1 MDRMLYVAMTGA
13 KNTMLAQ
20 AINNN
25 NLANINTTA
34 FRADL
39 ASFQSVPVDGPGYP
53 SRVNSVVAGTNV
65 DLSSGALVATAR
77 ELDVAIKGDGFIA
90 VQAPDGGEAYTRAGD
105 LKISNAGIL
114 VTGAGYPVMGNS
126 GPIAI
131 PRNEKLEIGADGTIS
146 ILPIGQS
153 PSTLA
158 VVDRIK
164 LVKPPADQTDQMIK
178 TDEGLLRPATGDT
191 LSVDGSVTLQ
201 SGVIESSNVNG
212 IEALANMIELSRHYE
227 AQIKLLKTA
236 EDNDAAST
244 QLLRIA

>member
-13 KNTMLAQ
+13 KNIMLAQ

-25 NLANINTTA
+25 NLANINATG

-39 ASFQSVPVDGPGYP
+39 ASFQSVPIEGPGYP
-53 SRVNSVVAGTNV
+53 TRTNAVVAQTNV
-65 DLSSGALVATAR
+65 DMTSGSLITTGR
-77 ELDVAIKGDGFIA
+77 ELDIA
-90 VQAPDGGEAYTRAGD
+90 VKGNGLITVQASDGNEAYTRAGD
-105 LKISNAGIL
+105 LKIDGAGML
-114 VTGAGYPVMGNS
+114 VTGAGFPVLGNS

-131 PRNEKLEIGADGTIS
+131 PPHDKLEIGADGTIS

-153 PSTLA
+153 PNTLA

-164 LVKPPADQTDQMIK
+164 LVKAPPESLIK
-178 TDEGLLRPATGDT
+178 TDEGLLRPTNGDS
-191 LSVDGSVTLQ
+191 LAADGSVNLQ

-212 IEALANMIELSRHYE
+212 IDALANMIELSRHYE

-236 EDNDAAST
+236 EANDAAGA
-244 QLLRIA
+244 QLLRLA

>member
-25 NLANINTTA
+25 NLANINTTG

-39 ASFQSVPVDGPGYP
+39 ASFQAMPVEGAGYH
-53 SRVNSVVAGTNV
+53 SRVNAVVTGTDV
-65 DLSSGALVATAR
+65 DMASGPLVNTGR
-77 ELDVAIKGDGFIA
+77 ELDVAVKGDGYIA
-90 VQAPDGGEAYTRAGD
+90 IQAPDGSEAYTRAGD
-105 LKISNAGIL
+105 LKINSGGIL
-114 VTGAGYPVMGNS
+114 VTGTGNPVLGNS

-131 PRNEKLEIGADGTIS
+131 PPHEKLEIGSDGTIS
-146 ILPIGQS
+146 ILPIGQA

-158 VVDRIK
+158 IVDRIK
-164 LVKPPADQTDQMIK
+164 LVKAPTEKMIK
-178 TDEGLLRPATGDT
+178 TDEGLLRPATQSP
-191 LSVDGSVTLQ
+191 LAVDGSVTLQ

-212 IEALANMIELSRHYE
+212 IDALANMIELSRHYE
-227 AQIKLLKTA
+227 AQVKLLKVA

-244 QLLRIA
+244 QLLRLS

>member
-25 NLANINTTA
+25 NLANMNTTG

-39 ASFQSVPVDGPGYP
+39 ALFQSLPIDGAGFPT
-53 SRVNSVVAGTNV
+53 RVNAVVAGTNV
-65 DLSSGALVATAR
+65 DMSSGPLMATGR
-77 ELDVAIKGDGFIA
+77 ELDVAVKGDGLIT
-90 VQAPDGGEAYTRAGD
+90 VQAPDGGDAYTRAGD
-105 LKISNAGIL
+105 LKINSAGML
-114 VTGAGYPVMGNS
+114 VTGTGFPVMGNS

-131 PRNEKLEIGADGTIS
+131 PPYEKLEIGADGTIS

-164 LVKPPADQTDQMIK
+164 LVKAPTDDRMIK
-178 TDEGLLRPATGDT
+178 TNEGLLRSSKGDS
-191 LSVDGSVTLQ
+191 LPVDGSVTLQ
-201 SGVIESSNVNG
+201 SGFIEASNVNG
-212 IEALANMIELSRHYE
+212 IDALANMIELSRHYE
-227 AQIKLLKTA
+227 AQVKLLKVA
-236 EDNDAAST
+236 EDNDAASA
-244 QLLRIA
+244 QLLRLG

>member
-13 KNTMLAQ
+13 KNVMLAQ

-25 NLANINTTA
+25 NLANINTTG

-39 ASFQSVPVDGPGYP
+39 ASFLSIPIEGPGYP
-53 SRVNSVVAGTNV
+53 TRTNAVVAQTNV
-65 DLSSGALVATAR
+65 DMTSGSLVTTGR
-77 ELDVAIKGDGFIA
+77 ELDIAVKGDGLIT
-90 VQAPDGGEAYTRAGD
+90 VQEPNGSEAYTRAGD
-105 LKISNAGIL
+105 LKIDSVGML
-114 VTGAGYPVMGNS
+114 VTGAGFPVMGNS

-131 PRNEKLEIGADGTIS
+131 PPHEKLEIGADGTIS

-164 LVKPPADQTDQMIK
+164 LVNASTELLIK
-178 TDEGLLRPATGDT
+178 TNEGLLRPANGDT
-191 LSVDGSVTLQ
+191 LAADGSVNLQ

-212 IEALANMIELSRHYE
+212 IDALANMIELSRHYE

-236 EDNDAAST
+236 EENDAAGT
-244 QLLRIA
+244 QLLRLA